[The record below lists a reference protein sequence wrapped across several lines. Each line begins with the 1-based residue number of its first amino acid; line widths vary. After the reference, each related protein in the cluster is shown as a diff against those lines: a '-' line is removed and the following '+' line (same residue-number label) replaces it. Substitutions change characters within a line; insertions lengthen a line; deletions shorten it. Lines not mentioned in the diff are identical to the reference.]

1 MDCCGFGRVHAD
13 ESCKSNV
20 GLSNLVK
27 GGNERLEKL
36 DGKLRG
42 GETSCGEVSRF
53 GWKEE
58 VRRERR
64 VRQGQV
70 GSQEKVR
77 TPSPPRAVG
86 HPGRGASVP
95 LPSRVK

>member
-58 VRRERR
+58 VRR
-64 VRQGQV
+64 GG
-70 GSQEKVR
+70 GSGE
-77 TPSPPRAVG
+77 G
-86 HPGRGASVP
+86 GGRD
-95 LPSRVK
+95 